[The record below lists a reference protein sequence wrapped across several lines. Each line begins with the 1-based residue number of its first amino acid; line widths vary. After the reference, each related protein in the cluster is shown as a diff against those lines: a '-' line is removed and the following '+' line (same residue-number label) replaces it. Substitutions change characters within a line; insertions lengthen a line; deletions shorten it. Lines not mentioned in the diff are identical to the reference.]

1 MKSFLIAATI
11 ALAGTSLIADTAF
24 AKSKRSAAGMGGM
37 GGMAGMAA
45 MAPLLAAGVGMIG
58 SAGYVGGPVVTPYV
72 GPINTYVE
80 PPIVPNVYVPP
91 IYTPSLPAG
100 FGLPGAAREDIGG

>member
-11 ALAGTSLIADTAF
+11 ALAGSSLIADTAF
-24 AKSKRSAAGMGGM
+24 AKSKRSAAGM

-58 SAGYVGGPVVTPYV
+58 SAGYVDGPVVTPYV

-80 PPIVPNVYVPP
+80 PVIVPNVYVPVH
-91 IYTPSLPAG
+91 TPSLPTG
-100 FGLPGAAREDIGG
+100 FGLPGAAREDVGG

>member
-11 ALAGTSLIADTAF
+11 ALAGSSLIADTAL

-37 GGMAGMAA
+37 AGMAA
-45 MAPLLAAGVGMIG
+45 MAPALAAGVGLIG
-58 SAGYVGGPVVTPYV
+58 SGYVGGPVITPYV

-80 PPIVPNVYVPP
+80 PVIVPHVHVPVYTPYVP
-91 IYTPSLPAG
+91 SG
-100 FGLPGAAREDIGG
+100 FGLPGAPRQDIGG

>member
-1 MKSFLIAATI
+1 MKSFLIAAII

-24 AKSKRSAAGMGGM
+24 AKSKRSAAGM

-80 PPIVPNVYVPP
+80 PVILPNVYVPRV
-91 IYTPSLPAG
+91 YTPSLPTG
-100 FGLPGAAREDIGG
+100 FGLPGAPREDIGG